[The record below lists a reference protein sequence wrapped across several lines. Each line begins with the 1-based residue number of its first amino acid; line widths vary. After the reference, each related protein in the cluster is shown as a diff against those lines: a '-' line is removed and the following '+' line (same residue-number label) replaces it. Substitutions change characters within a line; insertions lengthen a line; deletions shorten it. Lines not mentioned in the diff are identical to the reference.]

1 MYLSTYE
8 IFFQLLHLTYYMC
21 FSLKLYTKMKDF
33 LNACYYKKNV
43 IHNKYIPQL
52 KSKTCKQYSNGL
64 V

>member
-1 MYLSTYE
+1 
-8 IFFQLLHLTYYMC
+8 MC